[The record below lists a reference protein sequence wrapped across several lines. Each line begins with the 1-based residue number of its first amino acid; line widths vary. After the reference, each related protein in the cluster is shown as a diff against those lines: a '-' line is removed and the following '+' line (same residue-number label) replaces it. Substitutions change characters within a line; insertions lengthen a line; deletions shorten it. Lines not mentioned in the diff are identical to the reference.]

1 MAKQY
6 RKPTNEVT
14 VIYGGRSPAGRDT
27 LNPKDVLPNGMTAKQ
42 HCEKL
47 IAERGGKGR
56 FIEKNSELEDVCMLH
71 SCSYFGGCYE
81 AAEYSYHYALCTE
94 IEFTATLN
102 GKATTAK
109 ELAALQGGER
119 VIITANQDVTWSAN
133 DNKKLEKVAINS
145 TTYSFTMP
153 KAGSFTLKA
162 TGKCDPKASKSVVVA
177 VKTATTQTP
186 PKMDI
191 AAIKLNHALTFTGGL
206 ITGMDDAQTRAY
218 AANIAQTESSFVQ
231 KQDNKKGYYGFY
243 QFGAAAFAESGLI
256 DRAKYDAAV
265 KVHGTKI
272 SNGSHAATH
281 IAFIKDKNNWVSGYS
296 LEKFLNDKDLQH
308 KSFVKFT
315 NNNIK
320 YASSEARKIMTSSA
334 EKTAAYL
341 KMAHLKGP
349 IPASKAI
356 VNPQFDDTD
365 GNGTSMRKYGEGVAT
380 ELNKYT
386 KIVREALKN
395 KNGGKS

>member
-14 VIYGGRSPAGRDT
+14 VIYGGRSPTGRDT

-133 DNKKLEKVAINS
+133 DNKKLGKVSINS

-162 TGKCDPKASKSVVVA
+162 TGKCDPKASKSVTVA
-177 VKTATTQTP
+177 VKTMTNNQNTLLFAPESMSEIIGEHEGGKNGYDTVNLGEKFGYKSKIIKGLSNMTIDEVIRRQNAFEFNTAGKFQIKRGTLAATKTAMKYSGNEKFSPEIQE
-186 PKMDI
+186 KMGEYLFF
-191 AAIKLNHALTFTGGL
+191 KRKTGGYIMGTHTDRTSAGDDL
-206 ITGMDDAQTRAY
+206 AREWASLPVLSPTLKTGIYTVKRGQSAYDSGFNRSHHTPESVEIALDNMRNTYQQAIRAGMSEHDAKQY
-218 AANIAQTESSFVQ
+218 SFR
-231 KQDNKKGYYGFY
+231 G
-243 QFGAAAFAESGLI
+243 
-256 DRAKYDAAV
+256 
-265 KVHGTKI
+265 
-272 SNGSHAATH
+272 
-281 IAFIKDKNNWVSGYS
+281 IKS
-296 LEKFLNDKDLQH
+296 
-308 KSFVKFT
+308 KSK
-315 NNNIK
+315 
-320 YASSEARKIMTSSA
+320 
-334 EKTAAYL
+334 
-341 KMAHLKGP
+341 
-349 IPASKAI
+349 
-356 VNPQFDDTD
+356 
-365 GNGTSMRKYGEGVAT
+365 
-380 ELNKYT
+380 
-386 KIVREALKN
+386 
-395 KNGGKS
+395 